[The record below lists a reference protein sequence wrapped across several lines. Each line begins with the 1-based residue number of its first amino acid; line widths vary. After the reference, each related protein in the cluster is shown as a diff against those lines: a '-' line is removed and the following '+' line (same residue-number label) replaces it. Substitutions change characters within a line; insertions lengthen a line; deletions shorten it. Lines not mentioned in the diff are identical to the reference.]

1 VDPKDPVP
9 PVTSTDR
16 WENSLTSTSLSTT
29 PAQVRLRP
37 YKQAAARRDSPRI
50 TVSGAPSRSP
60 YDRVM
65 LGKLGDFTGSRLA
78 PVWVSVCIAAV
89 MGPYLVSGLRTE
101 QLAFYGSAVMVVLTQ
116 GPALVR
122 TLAPVRWLLL
132 VWGAYAAVAVVGG
145 LLPLHNDTPWESG
158 SLLAGLDNAL
168 LPLATIVTVAHWSA
182 THSMHRLLAA
192 ITRVLVVAMSLN
204 AVVALAGCLFGLD
217 SMPWLRRF
225 WAADGTSTYVA
236 ELAEQMGRYSG
247 VFNQPAEAGIAY
259 TLAAL
264 SLAYLQK
271 RHLVPALWA
280 NVGWVLIVVGGLL
293 TLSKVF
299 VGGLVLALLVVL
311 AYRTHV
317 VRTGVV
323 ALGTAAA
330 MIGASLAG
338 WFSGWG
344 ASVMAGWY
352 RYSIEAGDSPLY
364 TLTAGRFGT
373 AGHNGPPSI
382 SVPMQPSIDGVE
394 SSAALPP
401 AGVGQLLEEIRD
413 EHPVFGVGARG
424 LQVAYDS
431 AWSEALVV
439 GGFVG
444 LALVGL
450 TLVLVVGSSLARM
463 RRLDRAH
470 GFLLA
475 GVVVLLLAACMG
487 MPALT
492 GNRES
497 TLLWVFVVVLAFA
510 GPADT
515 AEQEPSE
522 DQELPVSAP
531 RASHAGAA
539 TGSPSSRA

>member
-1 VDPKDPVP
+1 
-9 PVTSTDR
+9 
-16 WENSLTSTSLSTT
+16 
-29 PAQVRLRP
+29 
-37 YKQAAARRDSPRI
+37 
-50 TVSGAPSRSP
+50 
-60 YDRVM
+60 M

-78 PVWVSVCIAAV
+78 PLWVSMCIAAV

-101 QLAFYGSAVMVVLTQ
+101 QLAFYGSAVVVVITQ
-116 GPALVR
+116 GPALLR

-182 THSMHRLLAA
+182 THSMQRLLTA

-236 ELAEQMGRYSG
+236 ELAEQMGRFSG

-271 RHLVPALWA
+271 RALVPALWA
-280 NVGWVLIVVGGLL
+280 NIGWVLIVVGGLL

-330 MIGASLAG
+330 MVGASLAG
-338 WFSGWG
+338 WFTGWG

-364 TLTAGRFGT
+364 TLTAGRFGS
-373 AGHNGPPSI
+373 AGHNGLPSI
-382 SVPMQPSIDGVE
+382 AVPMQPSADGVE
-394 SSAALPP
+394 GSAAALPP
-401 AGVGQLLEEIRD
+401 TGVGQLLKEIRD
-413 EHPVFGVGARG
+413 DHPVFGVGARG

-450 TLVLVVGSSLARM
+450 TLLLIVGTSLLRM
-463 RRLDRAH
+463 RRLDGAH

-475 GVVVLLLAACMG
+475 GVVVLTLAACMG

-497 TLLWVFVVVLAFA
+497 TLLWVFVVVLGFA
-510 GPADT
+510 GRVEAPE
-515 AEQEPSE
+515 AERSE
-522 DQELPVSAP
+522 ERDLSESAP
-531 RASHAGAA
+531 GASRAGATA
-539 TGSPSSRA
+539 GSSTSRT

>member
-1 VDPKDPVP
+1 
-9 PVTSTDR
+9 
-16 WENSLTSTSLSTT
+16 
-29 PAQVRLRP
+29 
-37 YKQAAARRDSPRI
+37 
-50 TVSGAPSRSP
+50 
-60 YDRVM
+60 M

-78 PVWVSVCIAAV
+78 PLWVSVCIAAV

-101 QLAFYGSAVMVVLTQ
+101 QLAFYGSAVVVVLTQ
-116 GPALVR
+116 GTALVR
-122 TLAPVRWLLL
+122 TLTPVRWVLLL
-132 VWGAYAAVAVVGG
+132 WGAYAAVAVVGG
-145 LLPLHNDTPWESG
+145 LLPVHNNTPWESG

-168 LPLATIVTVAHWSA
+168 LPLATIVTVAHWCA
-182 THSMHRLLAA
+182 THSMQRLLTA

-236 ELAEQMGRYSG
+236 ELAQQMGRFSG

-271 RHLVPALWA
+271 RRQVPALWA
-280 NVGWVLIVVGGLL
+280 NIAWVLIVVGGLL

-323 ALGTAAA
+323 ALGTAAV
-330 MIGASLAG
+330 MVGASLAG

-352 RYSIEAGDSPLY
+352 RYSVEAGDSPLY
-364 TLTAGRFGT
+364 TITAGRFGT
-373 AGHNGPPSI
+373 AGTNGPPSI
-382 SVPMQPSIDGVE
+382 SVPMQPSAGGAGGGGGGG
-394 SSAALPP
+394 SSAAPEALPP
-401 AGVGQLLEEIRD
+401 TGVGQLLQEIRD

-439 GGFVG
+439 GGMVG
-444 LALVGL
+444 LALLGL
-450 TLVLVVGSSLARM
+450 TLLLIVGSSLLRM
-463 RRLDRAH
+463 RRLDGTH

-475 GVVVLLLAACMG
+475 GVVVLVLAACMG

-510 GPADT
+510 GRA
-515 AEQEPSE
+515 
-522 DQELPVSAP
+522 ELPETDAAEAEELPESAP
-531 RASHAGAA
+531 RASRAGAA
-539 TGSPSSRA
+539 AGSPSSRS

>member
-1 VDPKDPVP
+1 
-9 PVTSTDR
+9 
-16 WENSLTSTSLSTT
+16 
-29 PAQVRLRP
+29 
-37 YKQAAARRDSPRI
+37 
-50 TVSGAPSRSP
+50 
-60 YDRVM
+60 M

-101 QLAFYGSAVMVVLTQ
+101 QLAFYGSAVVVVLTQ
-116 GPALVR
+116 GTALVR
-122 TLAPVRWLLL
+122 ALAPVRWLLL

-145 LLPLHNDTPWESG
+145 LLPVHNNTPWESG

-168 LPLATIVTVAHWSA
+168 LPLATIITVAHWCA
-182 THSMHRLLAA
+182 THSMQRLLTA

-204 AVVALAGCLFGLD
+204 AVVALAGCLLGLD
-217 SMPWLRRF
+217 SMPWLRIF

-236 ELAEQMGRYSG
+236 ELAQQMGRYSG

-271 RHLVPALWA
+271 RALVPALWA

-299 VGGLVLALLVVL
+299 VGGLVLALLLVL
-311 AYRTHV
+311 VYRTRV
-317 VRTGVV
+317 VRTAVV
-323 ALGTAAA
+323 TLGTVAV
-330 MIGASLAG
+330 MVGASLAG
-338 WFSGWG
+338 WFTAWG
-344 ASVMAGWY
+344 ASTMAGWY

-364 TLTAGRFGT
+364 TLTAGRFGA
-373 AGHNGPPSI
+373 AGTDSPPSI
-382 SVPMQPSIDGVE
+382 AVPMQPSVDGVE
-394 SSAALPP
+394 SSVDALPP
-401 AGVGQLLEEIRD
+401 TGVGQLLEEMRD

-444 LALVGL
+444 LALVLL
-450 TLVLVVGSSLARM
+450 TLLVIVVSSLLRM
-463 RRLDRAH
+463 RRLDGVH
-470 GFLLA
+470 GFLGA
-475 GVVVLLLAACMG
+475 GVVVLTLAGCMG

-497 TLLWVFVVVLAFA
+497 TLLWVFVVVLGFA
-510 GPADT
+510 GRSETPE
-515 AEQEPSE
+515 AERSE
-522 DQELPVSAP
+522 AQQHPVSASGT
-531 RASHAGAA
+531 SHAGAA
-539 TGSPSSRA
+539 ARPPSSDS

>member
-1 VDPKDPVP
+1 
-9 PVTSTDR
+9 
-16 WENSLTSTSLSTT
+16 
-29 PAQVRLRP
+29 
-37 YKQAAARRDSPRI
+37 
-50 TVSGAPSRSP
+50 
-60 YDRVM
+60 M
-65 LGKLGDFTGSRLA
+65 LGKWGDFAGSRLA

-101 QLAFYGSAVMVVLTQ
+101 QLAFYGSAVVVVLTQ

-122 TLAPVRWLLL
+122 ALAPVRWLLL
-132 VWGAYAAVAVVGG
+132 VWGAYAGVAVVGG

-182 THSMHRLLAA
+182 THSMQRLLTA

-217 SMPWLRRF
+217 AMPWLRPF

-271 RHLVPALWA
+271 RAQVPALWA

-299 VGGLVLALLVVL
+299 VGGLVLALLVVI

-330 MIGASLAG
+330 MVGASLAG

-382 SVPMQPSIDGVE
+382 AAPMQPSVDGVE
-394 SSAALPP
+394 SSAAPALPP
-401 AGVGQLLEEIRD
+401 TGVGQLLREIRD

-450 TLVLVVGSSLARM
+450 TLVLVVGTSLFRM
-463 RRLDRAH
+463 RRLDGAH

-497 TLLWVFVVVLAFA
+497 TLLWVFVVVLGFA
-510 GPADT
+510 GRSDST
-515 AEQEPSE
+515 K
-522 DQELPVSAP
+522 
-531 RASHAGAA
+531 A
-539 TGSPSSRA
+539 TPSSTTVEAVTRSS